1 MEGPS
6 KGSSSTSKTLGLRDR
21 SKVGPT
27 DMIVLDTASQASSN
41 KSKTPSNKSTTSN
54 LLQDMK
60 SGSNDGSTTNDSS
73 LVIDFIVQSLK

>member
-27 DMIVLDTASQASSN
+27 DMMVLDTASQASST
-41 KSKTPSNKSTTSN
+41 KSKTPSNKSTNSN

-60 SGSNDGSTTNDSS
+60 SGSKDGSATIDTS
-73 LVIDFIVQSLK
+73 LVIFFNF